1 MSSHRVLVVGAG
13 FTGAVVGRSL
23 AEAGHQV
30 CIIDQRSHVAGN
42 CHTEVDEETN
52 VLVHIY
58 GPHIFHTDS
67 ERVWDYVNSF
77 GSFVPYRH
85 QVKTTSC
92 GEVFS
97 MPINLHTLNQ
107 LWRASLTPDE
117 AEKKLTSESVQFEV
131 EPQNFE
137 EQALSLVGPEVY
149 ERFFKGY
156 TQKQW
161 GMSPTRLPAS
171 ILKRLP
177 VRFSYD
183 DNYFFHRFQG
193 MPVEGYT
200 ALVENILNHAN
211 IEVQLGMPFDQSMPA
226 EWDHVLWTGPI
237 DEYFER
243 RFGALPY
250 RTLDFERSTMV
261 NDYQG
266 CAVMNYA
273 DADVKHTRVTE
284 HKYFSPGRPTNGTV
298 IYREVSRQAV
308 AGDIPYYPIR
318 LAEDEELLQKY
329 VAAASST
336 SGVTFAGRLGTY
348 RYVDMD
354 VTVLEALELADKMLA
369 SFADGR
375 RPPLFSV
382 PPIV

>member
-1 MSSHRVLVVGAG
+1 MNLHRVLIVGAG

-23 AEAGHQV
+23 AEAGHRV
-30 CIIDQRSHVAGN
+30 CVIDQRSHVAGN
-42 CHTEVDEETN
+42 CHTEVDHETN
-52 VLVHIY
+52 VLVHKY

-67 ERVWDYVNSF
+67 ERVWDYVTSF
-77 GSFVPYRH
+77 GVFEPYRH
-85 QVKTTSC
+85 QVKTTSH

-117 AEKKLTSESVQFEV
+117 AEQRLRAESVRFERD
-131 EPQNFE
+131 PRNFE

-149 ERFFKGY
+149 DRFFKGY
-156 TQKQW
+156 TEKQW
-161 GMSPTRLPAS
+161 GISPSRLPAS

-200 ALVENILNHAN
+200 AIIQKILNHTN
-211 IEVQLGMPFDQSMPA
+211 IEVQLGRPFNHSMSTG
-226 EWDHVLWTGPI
+226 WDHVLWTGPI
-237 DEYFER
+237 DEYFQR
-243 RFGALPY
+243 CFGSLPY
-250 RTLDFERSTMV
+250 RTLDFERSTAV

-273 DADVKHTRVTE
+273 DAEVPHTRITE
-284 HKYFSPGRPTNGTV
+284 HKYFSPHRPTNGTV
-298 IYREVSRQAV
+298 IYREISRQA
-308 AGDIPYYPIR
+308 ADGDVPYYPIR
-318 LAEDEELLQKY
+318 LAADEDLLKEY
-329 VAAASST
+329 VTAAEST
-336 SGVTFAGRLGTY
+336 LGVTFAGRLGTY

-354 VTVLEALELADKMLA
+354 VTILEALELADRMLA

-382 PPIV
+382 PPIE